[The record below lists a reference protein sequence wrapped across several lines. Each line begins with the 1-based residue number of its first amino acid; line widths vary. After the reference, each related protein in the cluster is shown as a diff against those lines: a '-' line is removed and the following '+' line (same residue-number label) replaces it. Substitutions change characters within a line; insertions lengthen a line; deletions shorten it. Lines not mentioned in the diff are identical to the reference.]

1 MIIPRA
7 RYHYNNKAAIQ
18 LLVDGGSA
26 SRGLLFNPIM
36 DLALHSRRVVFQI
49 QSILYILSL
58 TVANSDASVGVGK
71 HASIEISC
79 VKIILSIFTSFFIN
93 V

>member
-7 RYHYNNKAAIQ
+7 RYHYNNKAAIR

-26 SRGLLFNPIM
+26 SRGLLFNPILAIM

-71 HASIEISC
+71 HASIEISW
-79 VKIILSIFTSFFIN
+79 VKIILSIFT
-93 V
+93 